1 MGFYTVCLNY
11 ATRAVSALFG
21 VEKFGATTLAAARA
35 GGGKPGLSALADQC
49 ALEFGERREQVKG
62 ELPVNRAG
70 VDPFGQRPEFD
81 PAFLKSARQRD
92 QVRHRAAEPVET
104 PHDEL
109 IAAARHF
116 QGQRQTRSRR
126 LGAADPILIDP
137 SAAGP
142 GQRVA
147 LQIEILIVG

>member
-1 MGFYTVCLNY
+1 MAREAGRDPASIEIT
-11 ATRAVSALFG
+11 SFG
-21 VEKFGATTLAAARA
+21 LGEDLDRVNRLA
-35 GGGKPGLSALADQC
+35 GKPGLSALADQC